1 MSTVPLVNVLL
12 IAHSQFRGLLCGVA
26 RRLRDEQGTNV
37 HLLCSTKEEVQY
49 YQRRHR
55 ELFASIAVNDA
66 LYAGCRQSISDANA
80 VIATART
87 NEAWL
92 GTTINELAVS
102 DRHLGRGYAL
112 GGLYHPRSRISE
124 NTSYLQMLNGFNRL
138 IEFWRRELAT
148 KKPDLIVNGDKVA
161 ALICRREGIPYRT
174 IAPSR
179 YQTYFQWARSEYY
192 DNPAI
197 EQSFRRLSD
206 APQAELPAPYQAHLA
221 LRQVFLRESSLRG
234 FLTKS
239 GKLLLRRAYW
249 RLRGYEKGRGYRVR
263 SELRYLY
270 RQWRD
275 RRQLTGRATVPLS
288 SLEGQPF
295 VYYPL
300 HTEPETALQMLSPE
314 YFYQLSCIAA
324 LSRDLPA
331 GVLLA
336 VKDIYYAVGRR
347 PADFYTQ
354 IREFK
359 NVVLLDMLELGLEV
373 VRKCNAVATIT
384 GTGGFEGAVLGK
396 PVITFGRHNQYNC
409 LPHVF
414 VVTDERDLKGHL
426 AAALSA
432 DYNPRQAARDGA
444 RLLQAVIENSFDLK
458 DFSITEPERAGEEVI
473 DAAYR
478 SLVGG
483 LAATA
488 PGMVAA
494 GSVTAR

>member
-1 MSTVPLVNVLL
+1 MSGQPLASVLL
-12 IAHSQFRGLLCGVA
+12 TAHSQFRGLLCGVA
-26 RRLRDEQGTNV
+26 RRLGDEQGARV
-37 HLLCSTKEEVQY
+37 HLLCTTKEQVQY
-49 YQRRHR
+49 YQRRQPD
-55 ELFASIAVNDA
+55 LFASIAVNDA
-66 LYAGCRQSISDANA
+66 LYAGCRLPVSDPAA
-80 VIATART
+80 VVAEARG
-87 NEAWL
+87 NEDWL

-124 NTSYLQMLNGFNRL
+124 NTSYLQMLHGFNRL
-138 IEFWRRELAT
+138 IEFWRGQIAAR
-148 KKPDLIVNGDKVA
+148 KPDLVLNGDKVA

-179 YQTYFQWARSEYY
+179 YQTYFQWARSEFYE
-192 DNPAI
+192 NPEI
-197 EQSFRRLSD
+197 EQSFRRLRQVPP
-206 APQAELPAPYQAHLA
+206 AQLPQPYQAHLA
-221 LRQVFLRESSLRG
+221 LRQVFLRESSLPG
-234 FLTKS
+234 FLGKS

-275 RRQLTGRATVPLS
+275 RRQLTGPATVSLS
-288 SLEGQPF
+288 SLEGRPF

-373 VRKCNAVATIT
+373 VRKCSAVATIT

-414 VVTDERDLKGHL
+414 VVTDERELKGHL
-426 AAALSA
+426 RRALSP
-432 DYNPRQAARDGA
+432 DFDPEQAARDGA
-444 RLLQAVIENSFDLK
+444 RLLQAVIDNSFDLK
-458 DFSITEPERAGEEVI
+458 DFSITEPEKAGAEVI

-478 SLVGG
+478 SLVEG
-483 LAATA
+483 LGEAAA
-488 PGMVAA
+488 EKAAA
-494 GSVTAR
+494 GSAAAG